1 MVSVVKMN
9 AQESTRDRPHTPV
22 RFANVSGTN
31 HTTTRALHQKL
42 GNSGARDEERGAMSV
57 HISLITMCTDSKIS
71 GTDHKRFKESILSY
85 YGHGKYSETTGV
97 KDIKQSLNTVFKE
110 YLMT

>member
-1 MVSVVKMN
+1 
-9 AQESTRDRPHTPV
+9 
-22 RFANVSGTN
+22 
-31 HTTTRALHQKL
+31 
-42 GNSGARDEERGAMSV
+42 MSV
-57 HISLITMCTDSKIS
+57 HISLITMCTDIKIS

-85 YGHGKYSETTGV
+85 YGHGKYSETTGI